1 MAIPHSAPGDLIDVR
16 PLGPALA
23 SARTHALFKSDD
35 LELIRIVLAAGQEL
49 PMHTVAGEITLQCIE
64 GGADVSYNA
73 GVRRLE
79 AGQLM
84 LLSGGHMHG
93 VRGVQDTSL
102 LLTIALKRGAEA
114 ERPF

>member
-16 PLGPALA
+16 PLGSTLA

-49 PMHTVAGEITLQCIE
+49 PMHTVSGEITLQCIE
-64 GGADVSYNA
+64 GSADVTYNA

-84 LLSGGHMHG
+84 LLSGGDMHG
-93 VRGVQDTSL
+93 LRGVQDTSL
-102 LLTIALKRGAEA
+102 LLTIALKRGAA
-114 ERPF
+114 AQRPF

>member
-16 PLGPALA
+16 PLGTAL
-23 SARTHALFKSDD
+23 SSTRTHALFKSDD

-49 PMHTVAGEITLQCIE
+49 PLHTVEGEITLQCIE
-64 GGADVSYNA
+64 GSAAVSYNE

-84 LLSGGHMHG
+84 LLSGGDMHG
-93 VRGVQDTSL
+93 VRGAQDTSL
-102 LLTIALKRGAEA
+102 LLTIALKRGSAA
-114 ERPF
+114 QQPF